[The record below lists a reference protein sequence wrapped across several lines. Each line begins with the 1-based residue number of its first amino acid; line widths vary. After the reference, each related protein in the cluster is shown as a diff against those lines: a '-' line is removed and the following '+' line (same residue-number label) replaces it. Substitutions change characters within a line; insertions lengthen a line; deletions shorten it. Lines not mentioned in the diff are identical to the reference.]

1 MRKCLFI
8 AAVLVTLAAATG
20 SAMAESIKGK
30 HGVTARGGFLIPADS
45 KLDVGEKL
53 EADTGFAVEV
63 GVLYGISDNLAAELD
78 VTYSQYDLYL
88 DSLGVRTKYFEVQTH
103 TVSLGAQYR
112 FMPEGRVVPYVGA
125 GMDIL
130 ISETTD
136 EISPSLGDPAQEY
149 DTDLSF
155 GGHLSVGADLF
166 LTRQLAFTAEFK
178 GVLATEADVKRD
190 DNGAKIVKLDPSGIS
205 GLFGFRY
212 FF

>member
-1 MRKCLFI
+1 MRKCLLTVT
-8 AAVLVTLAAATG
+8 VLVALVATTG

-53 EADTGFAVEV
+53 EADTGFAAGV
-63 GVLYGISDNLAAELD
+63 GVIYGITDNLAAEVD

-88 DSLGVRTKYFEVQTH
+88 NSLGVKTKYFEVKTH
-103 TVSLGAQYR
+103 TISLGAQYR
-112 FMPEGRVVPYVGA
+112 FMPEGRIVPYVGA

-130 ISETTD
+130 INETTD
-136 EISPSLGDPAQEY
+136 EVSPSLGLPEEKY

-155 GGHLSVGADLF
+155 GGHLSAGADFF
-166 LTRQLAFTAEFK
+166 LTRQFALTAEFK
-178 GVLATEADVKRD
+178 GILATEAAVKN
-190 DNGAKIVKLDPSGIS
+190 DNGDRIVKLDPSGIS